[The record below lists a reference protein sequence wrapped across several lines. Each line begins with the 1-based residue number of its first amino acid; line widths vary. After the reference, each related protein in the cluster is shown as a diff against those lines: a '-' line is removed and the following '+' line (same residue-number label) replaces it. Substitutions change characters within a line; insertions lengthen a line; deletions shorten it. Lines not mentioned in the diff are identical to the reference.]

1 MSKVDELKTSAK
13 TGIWKTESLTEEER
27 AMEKRVQEKTEEARR
42 ILSRNT
48 LIHRLVFFVGVLVL
62 WEVLSGPVI
71 DPFFVSAP
79 IKIMGSWFSETIYGN
94 MIFHAEFTLIEALGG
109 YLLGT
114 MGGILCAFLLA
125 YFPSLFRML
134 QPFIVGFYGV
144 PRIAMAPLFIMWFGI
159 GFISKVAVATLI
171 VFFVN
176 FINTSAGIRN
186 VSQDLLNVVS
196 VMGANPFQKMWKIQL
211 PSAMPFIMAGLRVS
225 VPSCMIGAIV
235 GEFISS
241 NRGVGFMIIDSQSE
255 WDIAGVFAA
264 IFTIF
269 LMVLCLNAVVSFM
282 ERKFLRWRPQE
293 SGEITT
299 GGE

>member
-1 MSKVDELKTSAK
+1 
-13 TGIWKTESLTEEER
+13 
-27 AMEKRVQEKTEEARR
+27 
-42 ILSRNT
+42 
-48 LIHRLVFFVGVLVL
+48 
-62 WEVLSGPVI
+62 
-71 DPFFVSAP
+71 
-79 IKIMGSWFSETIYGN
+79 
-94 MIFHAEFTLIEALGG
+94 
-109 YLLGT
+109 

-125 YFPSLFRML
+125 YFPSLFRMM

-159 GFISKVAVATLI
+159 GYISKVAVATLI

-241 NRGVGFMIIDSQSE
+241 NRGLGFMIIDSQSE

-264 IFTIF
+264 IFSIF

-293 SGEITT
+293 GGEIAA
-299 GGE
+299 GGD

>member
-1 MSKVDELKTSAK
+1 MSQADNLKT
-13 TGIWKTESLTEEER
+13 TDEIGIWRTDSLTEEER
-27 AMEKRVQEKTEEARR
+27 ALEKRVQERTEEARR
-42 ILSRNT
+42 VLTKKT
-48 LIHRLVFFVGVLVL
+48 LIHRLLFFVGVLVF
-62 WEVLSGPVI
+62 WEVLSGPVV

-79 IKIMGSWFSETIYGN
+79 IKIMKSWLVETIYGN

-114 MGGILCAFLLA
+114 MGGILCAFILA
-125 YFPSLFRML
+125 YFPSLFRMM
-134 QPFIVGFYGV
+134 QPFIVGFYGI
-144 PRIAMAPLFIMWFGI
+144 PRIAMAPLFIMWFGL
-159 GFISKVAVATLI
+159 GFVSKVAVATLI

-196 VMGANPFQKMWKIQL
+196 VMGANPFQKMWKIQF
-211 PSAMPFIMAGLRVS
+211 PSALPFIMAGLRVS

-241 NRGVGFMIIDSQSE
+241 NRGVGFMIIDAQSE
-255 WDIAGVFAA
+255 WDIPGVFAA

-269 LMVLCLNAVVSFM
+269 LMVLCMNAVVSFM
-282 ERKFLRWRPQE
+282 ERRFLRWRPQE
-293 SGEITT
+293 SGESTA
-299 GGE
+299 GG

>member
-1 MSKVDELKTSAK
+1 MSKADELKTSAK

-27 AMEKRVQEKTEEARR
+27 ALEKRVQEKTEEARR
-42 ILSRNT
+42 ILSRKT
-48 LIHRLVFFVGVLVL
+48 LVHRLLFFVGVLVF
-62 WEVLSGPVI
+62 WEILSGPVI

-79 IKIMGSWFSETIYGN
+79 IKIIGSWLRETIYGN

-186 VSQDLLNVVS
+186 VSQDLLNAVS

-269 LMVLCLNAVVSFM
+269 LMVLCLNAVVSLM

-293 SGEITT
+293 SGEITI